1 MANSNQPTN
10 SIDSGVASVLR
21 TAQDTVRKSYEEYEG
36 CVREAPGSSL
46 ACAVALGYFMRI
58 LPIGAVLAGVARLVA
73 ALAKPAILLFGAAKL
88 YEYLQRQDSAAR
100 EQ

>member
-1 MANSNQPTN
+1 
-10 SIDSGVASVLR
+10 
-21 TAQDTVRKSYEEYEG
+21 
-36 CVREAPGSSL
+36 
-46 ACAVALGYFMRI
+46 MRI